1 MSIIDPI
8 PHWRE
13 RLSVN
18 LFLVN
23 ISSRSFGRINV
34 KRFGGWMMGAG
45 RAGQR
50 DEHNDFVSCQVG
62 RAVCKSMLI
71 NYSRIVMCVWWLDD
85 VVREER
91 VASVHIC
98 ISRIIIIKF
107 DMCTDLCILLVIIYT
122 DNKSG
127 SMYTCVLCN
136 PVLQKSTFSSFC
148 NSSMRISCTS
158 SGQRTSAFGYY
169 NICDWVV

>member
-1 MSIIDPI
+1 
-8 PHWRE
+8 
-13 RLSVN
+13 
-18 LFLVN
+18 
-23 ISSRSFGRINV
+23 
-34 KRFGGWMMGAG
+34 MMGAG

-50 DEHNDFVSCQVG
+50 DENNDFVSCQVG

-71 NYSRIVMCVWWLDD
+71 NYSRIVMCVDD

-107 DMCTDLCILLVIIYT
+107 DMCTYLCILLVIIYT

-127 SMYTCVLCN
+127 SMYTCVSVC
-136 PVLQKSTFSSFC
+136 V
-148 NSSMRISCTS
+148 M
-158 SGQRTSAFGYY
+158 
-169 NICDWVV
+169 